1 MPHSHTD
8 HQPHSHTHSHPH
20 PHDHDHDHG
29 PDPHRIEEHHQATVQ
44 ATFDLY
50 KRHALATNQQR
61 RADFYALPKH
71 HRDLVPDYNALL
83 REVRPPSSSPRS
95 LSTPPTLTPRAP
107 TRAQIDGRLTVNAAL
122 VQRMADAN
130 PFPPPPDAALDAPAP
145 TEADHEVRPRLS
157 LVSLCVCR
165 ESAGLTRCRC
175 PTAAE
180 EHPPAVRARLVGRR
194 AFPSP
199 SPLQRSRSS

>member
-8 HQPHSHTHSHPH
+8 HQPHSHAHSHSHPH
-20 PHDHDHDHG
+20 PHDHDHAHS

-107 TRAQIDGRLTVNAAL
+107 PARAQIDDRLTVNAAL

-145 TEADHEVRPRLS
+145 TEADHEVRPRLPP
-157 LVSLCVCR
+157 L
-165 ESAGLTRCRC
+165 GLRL
-175 PTAAE
+175 E
-180 EHPPAVRARLVGRR
+180 LSRARR
-194 AFPSP
+194 ADAVQVPHSG
-199 SPLQRSRSS
+199 